1 MSLALTLLLLPKATH
16 THICLYMMRT
26 SRNHHLPEKGER
38 RAKCETIS
46 ARDDRAKIPAQ
57 RVMLLPHYYNICVLV
72 F

>member
-1 MSLALTLLLLPKATH
+1 LPKATH
-16 THICLYMMRT
+16 THIYIYIMMRT
-26 SRNHHLPEKGER
+26 SRNHHQREKGAR